1 MYNLLFALDINI
13 NIFIF
18 IMLIV
23 MSSYMMICTQGFY
36 TGFIGFYPGLHFG
49 DDYVA
54 TRPL

>member
-1 MYNLLFALDINI
+1 MYNLLLALDINI
-13 NIFIF
+13 NIF